1 MVYLKHW
8 NEFKAQA
15 LELYSRNPRQSRFL
29 VKAQPKTQTL
39 VVKLT
44 DNRETLKF
52 RAKSSIILNRLD
64 EFQRQ
69 LLERMSGVKPPA
81 APVAATATAVANTAE
96 KAVNAVAD
104 KASAPTSKSSK
115 KKKGK
120 KK

>member
-1 MVYLKHW
+1 MVFTLMPVSL
-8 NEFKAQA
+8 FGQGSAQDTDVGCKTD
-15 LELYSRNPRQSRFL
+15 RQPRGTLRCTY
-29 VKAQPKTQTL
+29 AQ
-39 VVKLT
+39 
-44 DNRETLKF
+44 TLKF